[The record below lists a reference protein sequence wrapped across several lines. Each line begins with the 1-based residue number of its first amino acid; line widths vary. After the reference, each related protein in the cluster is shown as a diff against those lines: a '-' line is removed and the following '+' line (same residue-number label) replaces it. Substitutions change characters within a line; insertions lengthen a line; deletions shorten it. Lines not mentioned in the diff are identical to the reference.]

1 MVRQHTDDS
10 FSVVK
15 IWLWRHA
22 TSFVF
27 QHLVTH

>member
-1 MVRQHTDDS
+1 MVRQRTDYI
-10 FSVVK
+10 FIRCE